1 MTRPATN
8 TATISSTTAAPT
20 PPPIPAPTD
29 DWPSDSVLSSTFAV
43 LASPRE
49 LVAIKGELEL
59 VGERA
64 SELVIG
70 GVSVLVKGMV
80 CELVREGASELVV
93 D

>member
-1 MTRPATN
+1 M
-8 TATISSTTAAPT
+8 
-20 PPPIPAPTD
+20 
-29 DWPSDSVLSSTFAV
+29 
-43 LASPRE
+43 
-49 LVAIKGELEL
+49 AIKGELEL

-64 SELVIG
+64 SELVIR